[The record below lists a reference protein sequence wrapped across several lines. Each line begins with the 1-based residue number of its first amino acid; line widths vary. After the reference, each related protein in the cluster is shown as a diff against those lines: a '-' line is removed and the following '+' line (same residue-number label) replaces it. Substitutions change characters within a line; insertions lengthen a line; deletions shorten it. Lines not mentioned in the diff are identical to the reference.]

1 MNDIK
6 PRILVVD
13 DDDALRSIISRA
25 LSRQGYDVVEAPDGR
40 RGMAQVDADGA
51 DLVITDILMPVME
64 GIEFID
70 HLRREHPTVP
80 VVAMSG
86 GGMLLR
92 SDCLR
97 MARLMGARG
106 TLNKPFDIGQLLEV
120 VAKAMALPAQ
130 PARAVTSDGR

>member
-13 DDDALRSIISRA
+13 DDEALLAVISRA
-25 LSRQGYDVVEAPDGR
+25 LRRQGYDVMEAPDGR
-40 RGMAQVDADGA
+40 RGMALVSAEGA

-70 HLRREHPTVP
+70 QLRREHPHVP
-80 VVAMSG
+80 VIAMSG

-106 TLNKPFDIGQLLEV
+106 TLNKPFDIGQLLDV
-120 VAKAMALPAQ
+120 VAKATVPH
-130 PARAVTSDGR
+130 PKVGRVVTSDGR

>member
-6 PRILVVD
+6 PRILAVD
-13 DDDALRSIISRA
+13 DDEALLAVISRA
-25 LSRQGYDVVEAPDGR
+25 LRRQGYDVMEAPDGR
-40 RGMAQVDADGA
+40 RGMALVSAEGA

-70 HLRREHPTVP
+70 QLRREHPHVP
-80 VVAMSG
+80 VIAMSG

-106 TLNKPFDIGQLLEV
+106 TLNKPFDIGQLLDV
-120 VAKAMALPAQ
+120 VAKATVPH
-130 PARAVTSDGR
+130 PKVGRVVTSDGR